1 MNDIN
6 EFITQL
12 ILKRRKDTNA
22 IDKATEVTQP
32 QVDNKQNRYDN
43 YVNRAL
49 NTVPSERREMARE
62 NLYHIVRALDEE
74 GILTDRTLAYA
85 LATVEHETGSRFQP
99 VREGFA
105 IDNRGAINAVTNL
118 YNQGKIKT
126 NYSLPD
132 SAGNSFYGR
141 GYIQLTHKGNYL
153 DMGQKLGLGNQLAE
167 NPDMALDPEISAKI
181 LAKFFKERGVVN
193 YAEKGDFYGARRP
206 VNGVD
211 RASKIAARANTYLGA
226 VKTEGQPYV
235 EMKQAEN
242 AMPTPTPTAFIHP
255 MVKPVK
261 AAEESMIYPTPVATP
276 QQDKTIDRA
285 MGQFTGNRNQ
295 SVRQVGPAQ
304 SSLANRYFNP
314 VVNNSFGSIGG
325 SYNVNRGDNLTKIAR
340 QLGTSVA
347 ELIHKNPQI
356 KNPNLIYPNQK
367 INY

>member
-1 MNDIN
+1 MFDIN

-12 ILKRRKDTNA
+12 VLKRRNDTNA

-62 NLYHIVRALDEE
+62 NIYHIVKALDEE

-99 VREGFA
+99 VREGFSDAVGRNEA
-105 IDNRGAINAVTNL
+105 IKRGYGGGA
-118 YNQGKIKT
+118 
-126 NYSLPD
+126 NY
-132 SAGNSFYGR
+132 YGR
-141 GYIQLTHKGNYL
+141 GYIQLTHNYNYR

-211 RASKIAARANTYLGA
+211 RADKIAARANAYLGA

-235 EMKQAEN
+235 EMKQAED
-242 AMPTPTPTAFIHP
+242 AMPKPTPTAFIHP

-314 VVNNSFGSIGG
+314 VVNNSFGSTGG